1 MEFARAYAFAFTMKN
16 AGTSKHPGMV
26 DEKSQSRLKFCWING
41 DMHEVEDEA
50 LPDQNVQTVNDF
62 FDGGM

>member
-1 MEFARAYAFAFTMKN
+1 MKN